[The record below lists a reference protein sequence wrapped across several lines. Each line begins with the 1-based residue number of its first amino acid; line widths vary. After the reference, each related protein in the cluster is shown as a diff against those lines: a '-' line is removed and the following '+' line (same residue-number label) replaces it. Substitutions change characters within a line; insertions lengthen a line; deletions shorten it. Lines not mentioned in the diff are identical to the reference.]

1 MSATK
6 REEVC
11 SHLRYIRLELR
22 EMHQMLIKDDLLP
35 DINEAKEV
43 HAQLDA
49 LLDLLSDKG
58 LKKIKSQ
65 YGRIFNI
72 FGIISFL
79 YLNPMSYEAGSKE
92 CRHLIEAKESLLSAL
107 DALSNINSTDLI
119 QIQIKEIYNK
129 LEKMHD
135 NRKKIESATNYL

>member
-22 EMHQMLIKDDLLP
+22 EMHQMLIKEDLLP
-35 DINEAKEV
+35 D
-43 HAQLDA
+43 
-49 LLDLLSDKG
+49 
-58 LKKIKSQ
+58 
-65 YGRIFNI
+65 
-72 FGIISFL
+72 
-79 YLNPMSYEAGSKE
+79 LN
-92 CRHLIEAKESLLSAL
+92 EAKESLLSAL

>member
-22 EMHQMLIKDDLLP
+22 EMHQMLIKEDLMP

-49 LLDLLSDKG
+49 LLELLQEQKVN
-58 LKKIKSQ
+58 KIKSQ
-65 YGRIFNI
+65 F
-72 FGIISFL
+72 
-79 YLNPMSYEAGSKE
+79 
-92 CRHLIEAKESLLSAL
+92 
-107 DALSNINSTDLI
+107 
-119 QIQIKEIYNK
+119 
-129 LEKMHD
+129 
-135 NRKKIESATNYL
+135 

>member
-6 REEVC
+6 REEVS

-35 DINEAKEV
+35 D
-43 HAQLDA
+43 
-49 LLDLLSDKG
+49 LS
-58 LKKIKSQ
+58 
-65 YGRIFNI
+65 
-72 FGIISFL
+72 
-79 YLNPMSYEAGSKE
+79 
-92 CRHLIEAKESLLSAL
+92 EAKESLLSAL
-107 DALSNINSTDLI
+107 DALSNINSTELI

-129 LEKMHD
+129 LEQMHD